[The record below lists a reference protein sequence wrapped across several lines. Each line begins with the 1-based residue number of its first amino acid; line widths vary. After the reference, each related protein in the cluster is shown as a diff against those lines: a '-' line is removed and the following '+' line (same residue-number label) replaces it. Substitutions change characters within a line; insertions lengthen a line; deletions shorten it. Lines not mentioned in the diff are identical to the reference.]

1 MLVLQSRGNRE
12 PVATSSVDDGADPRV
27 PERGRI
33 MPRCYEFDSRPGPAA
48 VVSIAA
54 AATTAGA
61 GLTRSIV
68 DERDTLPET
77 TAQALAL
84 VSAMPGDL
92 RDRLIAYRAHSGRL
106 NPAAAA
112 AYDRL
117 VAHLGAIYT
126 GQVGP
131 AVGEPMP
138 DFLLSNQNGELLSLE
153 RFLDDGP
160 LVVSINRGH
169 WCPYCKLDVRALAAI
184 TPDIR
189 RLGAQVV
196 SIMPETARFTKQAIA
211 SSALP
216 FPVLSDVD
224 LGYALTL
231 GLVYWV
237 GEEVKQLYD
246 QLGLDL
252 ERFQGHAGFFLP
264 IAAKFIVGRDGIVKA
279 RQVDVDFR
287 QRMEPAAILDAL
299 SKL

>member
-1 MLVLQSRGNRE
+1 MLVLVSRGNRE

-131 AVGEPMP
+131 AVGV
-138 DFLLSNQNGELLSLE
+138 QIGRR
-153 RFLDDGP
+153 RFRQEG
-160 LVVSINRGH
+160 
-169 WCPYCKLDVRALAAI
+169 
-184 TPDIR
+184 T
-189 RLGAQVV
+189 AQVGAGTAKLV
-196 SIMPETARFTKQAIA
+196 HRPEGAVRPAEVHPAAGQAVTPTAATEIGDKIEQ
-211 SSALP
+211 
-216 FPVLSDVD
+216 PV
-224 LGYALTL
+224 
-231 GLVYWV
+231 
-237 GEEVKQLYD
+237 
-246 QLGLDL
+246 
-252 ERFQGHAGFFLP
+252 
-264 IAAKFIVGRDGIVKA
+264 AAK
-279 RQVDVDFR
+279 
-287 QRMEPAAILDAL
+287 
-299 SKL
+299 